1 MRQSRQ
7 CIFFSL
13 SQPPLKFKDEVVDV
27 AAAAED
33 TAATVIIVD
42 EYQESVT
49 NESTLKPPID
59 RR

>member
-1 MRQSRQ
+1 MHL
-7 CIFFSL
+7 FF

-33 TAATVIIVD
+33 TAATVIVVD
-42 EYQESVT
+42 EYQESAT